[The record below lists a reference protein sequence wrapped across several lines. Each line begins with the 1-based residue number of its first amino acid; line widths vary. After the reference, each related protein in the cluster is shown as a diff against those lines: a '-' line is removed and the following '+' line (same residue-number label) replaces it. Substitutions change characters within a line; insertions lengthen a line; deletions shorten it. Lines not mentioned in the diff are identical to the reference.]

1 MKKYTGYFLAFI
13 LFLSACTY
21 FFIHSFAIKNG
32 IDTWYLLIYFIVL
45 TFLFHYGIVRST
57 RAKPQV
63 FIRYYMA
70 STTFKLLFHLG
81 IIVIYSIFNRENA
94 VPFILSFMVFYFAF
108 TVFEVAF
115 IWKEVKK

>member
-1 MKKYTGYFLAFI
+1 
-13 LFLSACTY
+13 
-21 FFIHSFAIKNG
+21 
-32 IDTWYLLIYFIVL
+32 
-45 TFLFHYGIVRST
+45 
-57 RAKPQV
+57 
-63 FIRYYMA
+63 MA